1 MAARS
6 DLIRPG
12 REITGIAA
20 VLLPYLDGRIDWASY
35 DRMLTATVE
44 AGLTPAVNMDTG
56 YVNLL
61 TPAERR
67 AVLDRARSTLGGTP
81 FVAGAFVDQAADD
94 PRLATDGYRAAIA
107 EVVAHGGT
115 PVVFPSPGLSAVPE
129 PEVAAALRSLTVD
142 CDRFIAFELGP
153 MFVPFGRIWSLDTYA
168 EVVAIESCIGAKHS
182 SLDRSLEWDRLA
194 VRDRVRPEFHVFT
207 GNDLA
212 IDLVMW
218 GSDYLL
224 GLAAFAPHRFA
235 ARDAAW
241 AFGDE
246 RFFAMNDALQAL
258 GSFAFR
264 APVPAYKHDAAMCL
278 AHQGLIATGETHPL
292 APARPASDADVLAAL
307 LARVDEVFDA

>member
-1 MAARS
+1 MAGIHPDRK
-6 DLIRPG
+6 
-12 REITGIAA
+12 ITGIAA
-20 VLLPYLDGRIDWASY
+20 VLLPYRDGAIDWSSF
-35 DRMLTATVE
+35 DRMLAATVE

-61 TPAERR
+61 TPAERT
-67 AVLDRARSTLGGTP
+67 AVLERARATLAGVP
-81 FVAGAFVDQAADD
+81 FAAGAFVDD
-94 PRLATDGYRAAIA
+94 PAPTLAVDAYRHAIG
-107 EVVAHGGT
+107 EVVEHGAT
-115 PVVFPSPGLSAVPE
+115 PVVFPSPGLSAVPD
-129 PEVAAALRSLTVD
+129 PGVADALRAVTAG

-168 EVVAIESCIGAKHS
+168 EVLEIETCIGAKHS

-194 VRDRVRPEFHVFT
+194 LRDRVRPDFHVFT

-241 AFGDE
+241 HAGDD
-246 RFFAMNDALQAL
+246 RFFAMNDALQAI
-258 GSFAFR
+258 GTFSFR
-264 APVPAYKHDAAMCL
+264 APVPAYKHDAALCL
-278 AHQGLIATGETHPL
+278 AQQGLISSGEPHPL
-292 APARPASDADVLAAL
+292 APVRPAGDAEVLAAL